1 MFRYSLRS
9 ALLLTTIMGVA
20 LATLCRASVKVTLV
34 LVLVLAATLL
44 VSGVLAVTAS
54 KNRSFFAAAM
64 IVGCGYLLLAD
75 GGLFP
80 AAPAQLPTEWLL
92 GRVGSTAIMP
102 EYVAPPVYSNID
114 AYMKSGYGSLV
125 AWACREY
132 LHPIPPK
139 PPDADDEIG
148 MVDVQLPTFTFVT
161 VPTTTIA
168 IPLRFDTSARSF
180 LLTGHCWFAAGLA
193 VIMGL
198 LTTKLTA
205 YCSKVRLPDDSE
217 SAGARFVL
225 LR

>member
-1 MFRYSLRS
+1 MCRYSLRS
-9 ALLLTTIMGVA
+9 ALLGTTVAGVA
-20 LATLCRASVKVTLV
+20 LATLCRASVAVTLV
-34 LVLVLAATLL
+34 LVLALAAALL
-44 VSGVLAVTAS
+44 VSGVLALTAS
-54 KNRSFFAAAM
+54 KNRSFFAAAT

-80 AAPAQLPTEWLL
+80 AAPEQLPTEWLL

-132 LHPIPPK
+132 LNPITPELS
-139 PPDADDEIG
+139 DGDDEIDA
-148 MVDVQLPTFTFVT
+148 VDVELPTFSFVT
-161 VPTTTIA
+161 APTTITTIA

-198 LTTKLTA
+198 LTSRLTA
-205 YCSKVRLPDDSE
+205 LST
-217 SAGARFVL
+217 GAWGKAKRAPAEVSSG
-225 LR
+225 